1 MILKDILVGTSSWL
15 RGQKLSK
22 FAGYPPDVDDEGLL
36 TETGD
41 EVAEQESAM
50 PDLDV
55 TDNNEVVV
63 KAFQPIDSREP
74 LGEMPDG
81 VNRLIEQ
88 LHGINRH
95 LDRQVVQHEELM
107 RDVKKLPEL
116 LAGFPS
122 VVKSQRQAIEQLQ
135 GQIKAMAVRD
145 QRLMDTVAQIPAET
159 AKQADALV
167 NINHQLAAAAD
178 IDVQVAENFNRFNEA
193 LENLNGSADSQTE
206 SIIQMSKT
214 FAASDR
220 HLKYM
225 ITKQNRR
232 FAWLFVATV
241 GVCVSVILVLS
252 GIIMY
257 LAR

>member
-15 RGQKLSK
+15 RGHKLSK
-22 FAGYPPDVDDEGLL
+22 FGGYQPDVDDEGLL

-41 EVAEQESAM
+41 ELVEQESTM
-50 PDLDV
+50 PELDV
-55 TDNNEVVV
+55 THNSEVVV
-63 KAFQPIDSREP
+63 KTFQPVEPHEP

-81 VNRLIEQ
+81 VDRLVEQ

-116 LAGFPS
+116 LEGFPS
-122 VVKSQRQAIEQLQ
+122 VVKSQRQVVEQIQ
-135 GQIKAMAVRD
+135 GQIKAMAARD
-145 QRLMDTVAQIPAET
+145 QRFMDTVAQIPAEA

-167 NINHQLAAAAD
+167 NINHQLAAVAD
-178 IDVQVAENFNRFNEA
+178 IDVQVAENFNRFNEN
-193 LENLNGSADSQTE
+193 LQKLNGSANSQTE
-206 SIIQMSKT
+206 SIIQMGKT

-225 ITKQNRR
+225 ISKQNKR
-232 FAWLFVATV
+232 FAWLFMATV
-241 GVCVSVILVLS
+241 GVCVSAILILS

-257 LAR
+257 LAH